1 MAKYQLLDIAL
12 KQAFANNGLT
22 QRVPYQLP
30 PQEDNLNW
38 LEGFTDAFQRPVLP
52 QADAGNAN
60 GRYIK
65 MGQLNQVLQ
74 NLSQAILNVKQ
85 GLDNV
90 QGTIDNDTSIK
101 IENVIKEVDE
111 ALKNKVVTW
120 LQTINNQNCAG
131 LKNFQ
136 GININ
141 NFKTKTNA
149 VANLEWCNGLPIKSY
164 YSALTNGEPQNYTI
178 TQKNVLVVYSY
189 FYGGGSPDYA
199 SFINDWLLSD
209 MDTCGDSGCGVS
221 TYMSMCS
228 VLASKGDIIRQISG
242 RIRNQ
247 TTYSI
252 YGV

>member
-22 QRVPYQLP
+22 QRVPYQLSP
-30 PQEDNLNW
+30 KDDDLNW

-90 QGTIDNDTSIK
+90 QGTIDDDVSIK
-101 IENVIKEVDE
+101 IENIIKESE
-111 ALKNKVVTW
+111 KVLNNRVVNW

-131 LKNFQ
+131 LKNFNA
-136 GININ
+136 ININ
-141 NFKTKTNA
+141 NFKTKNNA
-149 VANLEWCNGLPIKSY
+149 VANLEWCNGVPIQTSNFYNKSMGT
-164 YSALTNGEPQNYTI
+164 SLTI
-178 TQKNVLVVYSY
+178 TGKSGVMNCKPPYPQYLECIALYLNNQSVGLLDAFSYSY
-189 FYGGGSPDYA
+189 NRVFLTHIP
-199 SFINDWLLSD
+199 
-209 MDTCGDSGCGVS
+209 VR
-221 TYMSMCS
+221 
-228 VLASKGDIIRQISG
+228 KGD
-242 RIRNQ
+242 
-247 TTYSI
+247 TYII
-252 YGV
+252 YGTGNCKWGHVGPVYLGG

>member
-22 QRVPYQLP
+22 QRVPYQLSP
-30 PQEDNLNW
+30 KDDDLNW

-90 QGTIDNDTSIK
+90 QGTIDDDVSIK
-101 IENVIKEVDE
+101 IENIITE
-111 ALKNKVVTW
+111 ADKVLNNRVVNW

-131 LKNFQ
+131 LKNFNA
-136 GININ
+136 ININ
-141 NFKTKTNA
+141 NFKTKNNA
-149 VANLEWCNGLPIKSY
+149 VANLEWCNGLPIVTFYKNYKTDYNINFTMTAKGVSVFTLMKEAYHYSY
-164 YSALTNGEPQNYTI
+164 TRINNRNVTVSDSAIAYHFGRNLPQNGI
-178 TQKNVLVVYSY
+178 CIMSKNDILSY
-189 FYGGGSPDYA
+189 FLQSDN
-199 SFINDWLLSD
+199 SFARATFFL
-209 MDTCGDSGCGVS
+209 
-221 TYMSMCS
+221 
-228 VLASKGDIIRQISG
+228 
-242 RIRNQ
+242 
-247 TTYSI
+247 